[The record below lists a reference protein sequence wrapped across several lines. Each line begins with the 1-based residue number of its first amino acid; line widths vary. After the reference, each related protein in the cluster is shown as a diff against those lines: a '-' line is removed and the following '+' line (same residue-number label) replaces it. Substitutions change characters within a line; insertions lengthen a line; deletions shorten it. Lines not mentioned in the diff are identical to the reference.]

1 MEYLDNLI
9 NKPSKEAKSI
19 QNTEHKS
26 DITDERHYQD
36 YTKSVIS
43 EAKHTTE
50 VKDVQNNVNEDK
62 TFGKKQNIT
71 IQQKK
76 EPILMTSSKV
86 PTRSLEKNQ
95 QNFSEKKQ
103 TNSVERSSQKVLQ
116 NKLIKSGERNQQK
129 LSEKELI
136 NPGERNQLKHTEK
149 KQIKPGERNQQ
160 KHTEKES
167 INPGERNQLK
177 HTEKKQIKPGERNQ
191 LKHTEKES
199 INPGERNQL
208 KHTEKE
214 SINPGE
220 RNQLKHTEKKQIKPG
235 ERNQLKHTEKK
246 QMKPR
251 ARNQQKL
258 PERKLADSKPNF
270 SKQHQ
275 TRMQMNVF
283 ERLTQQKPPTKK
295 WYACMSP
302 KGIRYIYV
310 FKGDEFCIFLLAF
323 LNAQPFLKRDLLW
336 EGRICSQ

>member
-1 MEYLDNLI
+1 MLRRVLIFFFFFFFQIEKTPDFYAATKEISDLFSQQKQINLQENEDRLLMEYLDNLI

-26 DITDERHYQD
+26 DTTDERHYQD

-43 EAKHTTE
+43 EAKHTNE
-50 VKDVQNNVNEDK
+50 VKDVQHNVNEDK

-86 PTRSLEKNQ
+86 PTRSLEKKQ

-103 TNSVERSSQKVLQ
+103 TNSGERSSQKVLQ

-129 LSEKELI
+129 LSEKESI

-160 KHTEKES
+160 KHTEK
-167 INPGERNQLK
+167 
-177 HTEKKQIKPGERNQ
+177 KQI
-191 LKHTEKES
+191 
-199 INPGERNQL
+199 
-208 KHTEKE
+208 
-214 SINPGE
+214 
-220 RNQLKHTEKKQIKPG
+220 
-235 ERNQLKHTEKK
+235 
-246 QMKPR
+246 KPR

-295 WYACMSP
+295 WYARMSP

-310 FKGDEFCIFLLAF
+310 FKGDEFCVFLLAF